1 METNITEDYIE
12 FISIDNNGE
21 FRVII
26 LKDCSQLQ
34 IETND
39 GNSYI
44 DISFIELKEIRNCIN
59 KVLDAFDKNN

>member
-12 FISIDNNGE
+12 FISSDNNGE
-21 FRVII
+21 FKVII

-39 GNSYI
+39 GYSYI
-44 DISFIELKEIRNCIN
+44 DISFKELKEIRNCIN
-59 KVLDAFDKNN
+59 EALDVFEKK